1 MTNSPEKQ
9 AAIRHL
15 RVPVKT
21 ALKIVRGGSSPAVEC
36 VVVSVAR
43 RLIAN
48 LNRDELTLL
57 ASGVVPESIGDD
69 TITKELEDPTVQ
81 THQLRS
87 RTDRHYRASARGGDL
102 WMRENKGEINAT
114 IAKLQSASTDSSQ
127 APLKGS
133 LLKSWKKRVGWRL
146 FRSLSKEEQKA
157 CIQKAIDERCA
168 YGFKPILAPYDGPDG
183 DAGLEGDTRTDGG
196 TGTRKSKRKR
206 DSSNLPLKRKQDTA
220 ITKAFVDATNKLLDN
235 GSSAPRDKR
244 LAKMLFSEATLKA
257 KISMRKSKQLVPAI
271 GRRRKGITDTTQRP
285 RPPSISDDA
294 MLEEVRTQSVESCR
308 WSAKLNCPKR
318 TLIGSRRRVWN
329 RLSNVKAKIGYRQF
343 CRRTQRGK
351 LGVERAQNRYHYG
364 KNKIAIIIIIYYDYF
379 YE

>member
-1 MTNSPEKQ
+1 
-9 AAIRHL
+9 
-15 RVPVKT
+15 
-21 ALKIVRGGSSPAVEC
+21 
-36 VVVSVAR
+36 
-43 RLIAN
+43 
-48 LNRDELTLL
+48 
-57 ASGVVPESIGDD
+57 
-69 TITKELEDPTVQ
+69 
-81 THQLRS
+81 
-87 RTDRHYRASARGGDL
+87 
-102 WMRENKGEINAT
+102 MRENKAEINAA
-114 IAKLQSASTDSSQ
+114 IAKLQSASVDSSQ

-133 LLKSWKKRVGWRL
+133 LLKALKKRVGWRM
-146 FRSLSKEEQKA
+146 FRLLSKEEQKEW
-157 CIQKAIDERCA
+157 IEKAREERCPC
-168 YGFKPILAPYDGPDG
+168 GFKPILAPYDGPDG

-364 KNKIAIIIIIYYDYF
+364 KNKIAIIIIIYYDYC